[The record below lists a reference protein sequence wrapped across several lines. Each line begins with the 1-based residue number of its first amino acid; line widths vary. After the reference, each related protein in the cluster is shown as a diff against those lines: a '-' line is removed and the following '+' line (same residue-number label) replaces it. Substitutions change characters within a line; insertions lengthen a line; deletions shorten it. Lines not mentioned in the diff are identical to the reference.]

1 MRRQKSFSNSQ
12 MNATKHLAAGAFRF
26 FIAFLLIALFA
37 SAISAPARAAEPSAG
52 PQKKLVV
59 AVVND
64 PPFSVKN
71 ETGQWTG
78 FNVDLWRYLAVDLK
92 LDYELKE
99 MSFKEIQDALHAGT
113 IDLSIAALFETAER
127 YRRFDFSTTVG
138 TTRLA
143 VAVLPEKD
151 THPWL
156 AAIRILLSWGIVKTV
171 ILFFAALFAL
181 GFILWRI
188 ERNDNP
194 DHFGGHPVKG
204 VGTGTY
210 WVSSTL
216 AAGACYDITLKSL
229 PARIIGLAWMLV
241 GALAFSAFTA
251 SLASSL
257 VSHRQMIEL
266 YDMGKLHNM
275 RLGVLRDTLQH
286 SLARQAGAKC
296 VLYDKEDDALK
307 ALKNKRIYG
316 LFLDEVVLDYY
327 AARDPEHPLN
337 VHPVN
342 LKPKRFAFA
351 FPKKS
356 PLRQPTNLAI
366 TEIMEKP
373 EWEALAGRY
382 GLDTNL
388 EPKPVPLGKRSR
400 FSR

>member
-1 MRRQKSFSNSQ
+1 MKETRRPASRKDKAKRFSAPLVVLLISLLQ
-12 MNATKHLAAGAFRF
+12 LAA
-26 FIAFLLIALFA
+26 LILSLPGPAEAVESPAL
-37 SAISAPARAAEPSAG
+37 I
-52 PQKKLVV
+52 QKKLVV
-59 AVVND
+59 GVVHD
-64 PPFSVKN
+64 PPFTMKS
-71 ETGQWTG
+71 ETGQWAG

-92 LDYELKE
+92 LDYELRE
-99 MSFKEIQDALHAGT
+99 MTFKQIQDALEEGG

-156 AAIRILLSWGIVKTV
+156 SAMRVLLSWGIMKTV
-171 ILFFAALFAL
+171 VLFIAALFAL

-188 ERNDNP
+188 ERNHNP
-194 DHFGGHPVKG
+194 DHFGGHPAKG
-204 VGTGTY
+204 VGAGTY

-216 AAGACYDITLKSL
+216 AAGACFDITLKSL
-229 PARIIGLAWMLV
+229 PARIIGLVWMLV

-266 YDMGKLHNM
+266 YDTGKLRNM
-275 RLGVLRDTLQH
+275 RVGVLRNTLQH
-286 SLARQAGAKC
+286 SVAREAGAKC
-296 VLYDKEDDALK
+296 VLYDKEDDALH
-307 ALKNKRIYG
+307 ALRSKRVDG
-316 LFLDEVVLDYY
+316 LFLDDVVLNYY
-327 AARDPEHPLN
+327 SSQDPENPLN

-351 FPKKS
+351 FPRKS
-356 PLRQPTNLAI
+356 PLRRPVDLAI
-366 TEIMEKP
+366 TGILEKP

-382 GLDTNL
+382 GLDANL

>member
-1 MRRQKSFSNSQ
+1 MKETRRPTTSRG
-12 MNATKHLAAGAFRF
+12 NAAKLSAAP
-26 FIAFLLIALFA
+26 IFLLLISLFMLA
-37 SAISAPARAAEPSAG
+37 GLILVPPAPAQALEPRP
-52 PQKKLVV
+52 PQKKLVIG
-59 AVVND
+59 VVND
-64 PPFSVKN
+64 PPFAIKN

-78 FNVDLWRYLAVDLK
+78 FNVDLWRYLAVDLR
-92 LDYELKE
+92 LDYDLRE
-99 MSFKEIQDALHAGT
+99 MTFKEIQDALENGT

-143 VAVLPEKD
+143 VAVLPERD

-156 AAIRILLSWGIVKTV
+156 SAMRILLSWGIMKTV
-171 ILFFAALFAL
+171 ILFIAALFAL
-181 GFILWRI
+181 GFILWGI
-188 ERNDNP
+188 ERKHNP
-194 DHFGGHPVKG
+194 DHFGGHPAKG

-216 AAGACYDITLKSL
+216 AAGACFDITLKSL
-229 PARIIGLAWMLV
+229 PARIIGLVWMLV

-266 YDMGKLHNM
+266 YDVAKLHNM
-275 RLGVLRDTLQH
+275 RLGVLRNTLQH
-286 SLARQAGAKC
+286 SVAREAGAKC
-296 VLYDKEDDALK
+296 MLFDKEADALR
-307 ALKNKRIYG
+307 ALSNKRIDG
-316 LFLDEVVLDYY
+316 WFLDEVALNYY
-327 AARDPEHPLN
+327 SSQDPENPLN
-337 VHPVN
+337 VHPLN

-356 PLRQPTNLAI
+356 PLRQPVNLAI
-366 TEIMEKP
+366 TGILEKP

-400 FSR
+400 FAR